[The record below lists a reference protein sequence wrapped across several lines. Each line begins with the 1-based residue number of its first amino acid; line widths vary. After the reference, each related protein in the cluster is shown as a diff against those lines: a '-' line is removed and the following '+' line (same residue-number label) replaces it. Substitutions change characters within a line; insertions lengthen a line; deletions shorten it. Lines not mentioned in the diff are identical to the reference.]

1 MKSFWQ
7 EFKTFISRGSVL
19 DLAIG
24 MVMGSSFTSIVK
36 SLVDDLIMPIVGIV
50 LGGTSFTS
58 LSITIL
64 GVQIT
69 YGNFIQAIVNFLV
82 ISLFLFMTVKAIN
95 TLKKIEEDKFSI
107 KKEEEKKE
115 EKKAADIVLLE
126 EIRDLLKENK
136 EESEE
141 KTEET
146 KDK

>member
-50 LGGTSFTS
+50 LGGTSFAS

>member
-141 KTEET
+141 KTE
-146 KDK
+146 

>member
-24 MVMGSSFTSIVK
+24 MVIGSSFTSIVK

>member
-50 LGGTSFTS
+50 LVGTSFTS

>member
-50 LGGTSFTS
+50 LGGSSFTS

>member
-107 KKEEEKKE
+107 KKGEEKKE

>member
-141 KTEET
+141 KTKET